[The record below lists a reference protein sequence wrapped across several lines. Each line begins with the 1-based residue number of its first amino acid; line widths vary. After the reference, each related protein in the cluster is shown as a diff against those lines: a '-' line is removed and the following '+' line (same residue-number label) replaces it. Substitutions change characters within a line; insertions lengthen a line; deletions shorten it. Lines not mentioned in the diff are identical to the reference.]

1 VKLYENYLPD
11 ARKKGKYYA
20 KTANERTLKI
30 EDLASLIV
38 ERRGTRWKYEE
49 LVEVFHL
56 FCREIAFQLCD
67 GYAVNLDDLF
77 VLYPHVKGVFDRL
90 KEGLSE
96 DAHPLTFHFRIL
108 RALYEVAEHIQVNVI
123 GLAGSGAYI
132 DTFTDVESTLVNQK
146 VTPGGQFITEGNK
159 IRIEGPES
167 GFFFTTG
174 INPVI
179 AVPVTATLAINEP
192 HRIIGIIPEL
202 LPNKEWAVEIRTR
215 FSSSSTLLKEIRTIT
230 SDFTVRV

>member
-1 VKLYENYLPD
+1 VKLYENYLPK
-11 ARKKGKYYA
+11 AKAKGKYHA
-20 KTANERTLKI
+20 RTANERTLKI
-30 EDLASLIV
+30 EDIASLIV

-77 VLYPHVKGVFDRL
+77 ALYPHVKGVFDRL
-90 KEGLSE
+90 KEGITE
-96 DAHPLTFHFRIL
+96 DAHPLTFHFRLL
-108 RALYEVAEHIQVNVI
+108 RALYEVAEHIQINVI
-123 GLAGSGAYI
+123 GLAGSGAYL

-146 VTPGGQFITEGNK
+146 VTPGGQFITEGSK

-202 LPNKEWAVEIRTR
+202 LPDKLWTPEIRTHY
-215 FSSSSTLLKEIRTIT
+215 TGGAVPLKELRVIRA
-230 SDFTVRV
+230 DFTVSM